1 MPGFAELGNS
11 LLTLMKCVH
20 MAVHKASFHCNDTKL
35 SLQRYEAFTATIRSF
50 MYNLE
55 DVFKVSQLMAISRGA
70 GEQQNSPKQ
79 ASVLMIFIVTFD
91 ILVIINIII
100 STMMIATNI
109 MYQSSFVDSYDE
121 SQEKVYRIGQNS
133 QNFYMMNGNGT

>member
-1 MPGFAELGNS
+1 
-11 LLTLMKCVH
+11 
-20 MAVHKASFHCNDTKL
+20 
-35 SLQRYEAFTATIRSF
+35 

-100 STMMIATNI
+100 SVVMIATNI
-109 MYQSSFVDSYDE
+109 MYQSSFVDFYDE
-121 SQEKVYRIGQNS
+121 SQEKVYWIGQNS